1 MDPQVA
7 EFLRQKTLYNMQKDL
22 WKLYE
27 FHYLSFREST
37 LMNAKAPIPPSC
49 KILPLHVQ
57 LTVTGQKLEN
67 IKTINEILTSEF
79 AESYKEAKRR
89 L

>member
-27 FHYLSFREST
+27 IQWLSFREST
-37 LMNAKAPIPPSC
+37 LMDA
-49 KILPLHVQ
+49 
-57 LTVTGQKLEN
+57 
-67 IKTINEILTSEF
+67 
-79 AESYKEAKRR
+79 
-89 L
+89 

>member
-27 FHYLSFREST
+27 IQWLSFREST
-37 LMNAKAPIPPSC
+37 LMDAQAPIPPSC
-49 KILPLHVQ
+49 RILPLHVQ
-57 LTVTGQKLEN
+57 LILTGQKLEN
-67 IKTINEILTSEF
+67 LKTINDLMTNEF
-79 AESYKEAKRR
+79 SESYKEAKRR